1 MVKGIIKVKGNLEQE
16 KIQLTLE
23 QSVLAALTT
32 HTVKNLQIT
41 LSPQSLTTK

>member
-1 MVKGIIKVKGNLEQE
+1 MVKVKGNLGQD

-23 QSVLAALTT
+23 QSVLGELTT

-41 LSPQSLTTK
+41 LFPQTLVTK